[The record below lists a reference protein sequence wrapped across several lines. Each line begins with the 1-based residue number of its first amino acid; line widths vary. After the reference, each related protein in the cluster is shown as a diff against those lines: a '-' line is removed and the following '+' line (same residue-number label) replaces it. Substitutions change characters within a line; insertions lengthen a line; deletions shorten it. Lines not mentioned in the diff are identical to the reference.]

1 MSEIRLLGG
10 ILLSMGEQSAA
21 AAAATFPAT
30 ATDAAATP
38 APTAAAD
45 ADHSLGPPEWLRL
58 WGTRLSYG
66 LLGGAVWGA
75 RVGLAR
81 ARAPQVHATPVGVP
95 ATPAGR
101 MSYFVTQAIVVQSTR
116 VGFFV
121 ALYSAVELLVR
132 ERLFA
137 QRIPA
142 ATTTTTASAASAAPH
157 LLGDAAGGAAG
168 GAVAALCFAW
178 RRYTVR
184 GVAAGMLLGALL
196 GGSLGG
202 MGSAAQRLEH
212 GLYDELEAIKQRS
225 DKSTA
230 QSSEHIHDGGGGGEV
245 SRVGAMDRW
254 IHALERQAD
263 ATDQYARQRPQPPP
277 DAPNR

>member
-1 MSEIRLLGG
+1 MV
-10 ILLSMGEQSAA
+10 EQSAA
-21 AAAATFPAT
+21 AAAAAFPAT
-30 ATDAAATP
+30 TPDAAASSV
-38 APTAAAD
+38 PTAAAD
-45 ADHSLGPPEWLRL
+45 ADRSAGPPEWLRL

-66 LLGGAVWGA
+66 LLGGAVWGV

-81 ARAPQVHATPVGVP
+81 ARTPQVHATPVGVP

-101 MSYFVTQAIVVQSTR
+101 MSYFVTQAIVVQSAR

-137 QRIPA
+137 QRVA
-142 ATTTTTASAASAAPH
+142 ATTTASTASATPH
-157 LLGDAAGGAAG
+157 LLGDAAVGTAG
-168 GAVAALCFAW
+168 GAVTALCFAW

-184 GVAAGMLLGALL
+184 GIAAGMLLGALL

-202 MGSAAQRLEH
+202 MGSAVQRLEH
-212 GLYDELEAIKQRS
+212 GLHNELEAAIQRRS

-230 QSSEHIHDGGGGGEV
+230 QSGEHIDGDDDEV
-245 SRVGAMDRW
+245 PRAGRMDRW

-263 ATDQYARQRPQPPP
+263 AADQYARQRQQPPP
-277 DAPNR
+277 DAPKR